1 MAGNAS
7 NWHKA
12 TAGPLKGQAVY
23 VPGSNKRGTRTQIL
37 GAINA
42 GFVASQPPAAAAKSR
57 LAPVAAGPTA
67 AETKA
72 AATKAARAAKAAT
85 TKAAQDAAKAAAAAP
100 LTPGKPLVALAKRSV
115 ADTQE
120 RLRAAADLLLPNGWK
135 LNGQRESEIP
145 GPNKTRYSVAR
156 TGPDAV
162 EVTQRNLNG
171 FAVGLPRTLS
181 NQAFVKEFQASA
193 KLRQQQQQRDRA
205 SATGIQRLAR
215 GDTPTA
221 KQLAAIQSQT
231 RSGKAF
237 EIETVRDWRNG
248 TFSVEGVDRRYGVGF
263 QYLAQRGQLTINNA
277 YDRGDGRSLPLN
289 GSLVSKIYPE

>member
-1 MAGNAS
+1 MAGNSS

-12 TAGPLKGQAVY
+12 TSGPLKGQAVY
-23 VPGSNKRGTRTQIL
+23 VPNSRSRGTPAQIL

-42 GFVASQPPAAAAKSR
+42 GFVASQPPKGAAKSK

-67 AETKA
+67 AEVKA
-72 AATKAARAAKAAT
+72 AATKAARATKAAAAKAAN
-85 TKAAQDAAKAAAAAP
+85 DAAKAAAAAP

-120 RLRAAADLLLPNGWK
+120 RLRSAADLLLPNGWK

-156 TGPDAV
+156 TGPNAV
-162 EVTQRNLNG
+162 EVQQRNLNG
-171 FAVGLPRTLS
+171 FAMGLPRTMT

-193 KLRQQQQQRDRA
+193 GLRLQQQQRDRA
-205 SATGIQRLAR
+205 SATGLQRLAR

-237 EIETVRDWRNG
+237 EIEDVRDWRNG

-263 QYLAQRGQLTINNA
+263 QYLSDKGRLTLNNA

-289 GSLVSKIYPE
+289 GPLVSKIYPE